1 VALREICDL
10 VRGQISLKKWLT
22 METLLLLLL
31 GIDVI
36 GGGVVLM
43 M

>member
-36 GGGVVLM
+36 GGGAVLM